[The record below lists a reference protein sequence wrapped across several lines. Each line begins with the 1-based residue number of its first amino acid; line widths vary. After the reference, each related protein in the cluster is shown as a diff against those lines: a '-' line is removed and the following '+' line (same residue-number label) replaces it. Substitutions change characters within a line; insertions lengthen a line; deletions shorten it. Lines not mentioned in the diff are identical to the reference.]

1 VSVKLVKGE
10 RVNLNK
16 EAPGLKKIIIGLGWD
31 PNNTNTG
38 YDYDLD
44 ASAFVLGTNG
54 KVLGD
59 EWFIFYN
66 QLESPDKA
74 ILHTGDNLTGD
85 GDGDDEEI
93 IVDLN
98 KIDIKVERIVF
109 TVTIHEAV
117 ERGQNFGQITNS
129 YIRILDANTN
139 KEILKYELDE
149 DYSTETAI
157 NFGELYKKGN
167 EWRFKAVGNGF
178 NNGLIDFC
186 RNYGVNV

>member
-1 VSVKLVKGE
+1 MSVKLVKGE

-44 ASAFVLGTNG
+44 ASAFVLGADG
-54 KVLGD
+54 KVVGD

-93 IVDLN
+93 IVDLS
-98 KIDIKVERIVF
+98 KVDLKVQSIVF
-109 TVTIHEAV
+109 TVTIHEAL

-157 NFGELYKKGN
+157 NFGELYKKGD

-186 RNYGVNV
+186 KNYGVNV

>member
-1 VSVKLVKGE
+1 MSVKLVKGE